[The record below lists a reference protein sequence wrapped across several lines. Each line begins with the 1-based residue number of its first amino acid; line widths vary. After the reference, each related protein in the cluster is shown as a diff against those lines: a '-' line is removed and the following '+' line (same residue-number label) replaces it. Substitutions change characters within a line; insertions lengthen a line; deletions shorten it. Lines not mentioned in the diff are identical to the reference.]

1 MSTPQVLMHR
11 DGELLAK
18 AVAASSVHIVMNSP
32 PTWRPGRA
40 VLAKITPWPPI
51 RALAL
56 AAII

>member
-1 MSTPQVLMHR
+1 MHR

-32 PTWRPGRA
+32 LTWRQGRA
-40 VLAKITPWPPI
+40 VLVKITPWPPI